1 MLSTRHLVV
10 ALFAASTVAC
20 GSSSDSPGTTTDEDT
35 GTLVEDDTGAVAD
48 DTGTTTTDSASDTG
62 SVAKDS
68 GTPADTATPD
78 AACTSK
84 TWYRDGDG
92 DGFGDPAKVM
102 DACTQPSGYVATKT
116 DCDDT
121 KASVNPM
128 AAEVCDKLDNN
139 CDGMVDGTASEAAAC
154 TASAGSYAG
163 TYSMYTAEK
172 LGSTVINEMK
182 CLTGTSAITIDL
194 AGMSVVKGTVTCAYP
209 GSLGGF
215 DKTQTGTIDGLLK
228 ADGSVEGKLT
238 HKFGSSMTATF
249 SFKGK
254 LVAGKI
260 DVMGTGSW
268 KPNPMSAVPW
278 EVSFSFSATKK

>member
-1 MLSTRHLVV
+1 MVSYRLALLAVLAVPST
-10 ALFAASTVAC
+10 AC
-20 GSSSDSPGTTTDEDT
+20 GAAETPTTTDLDTGAVVEGDTGTVTDEDT
-35 GTLVEDDTGAVAD
+35 NTTTGDTGVDTGAVVK
-48 DTGTTTTDSASDTG
+48 DTGTAT
-62 SVAKDS
+62 
-68 GTPADTATPD
+68 DTAPPD
-78 AACTSK
+78 TACTSK

-92 DGFGDPAKVM
+92 DGFGDPTKTM
-102 DACTQPSGYVATKT
+102 DACTQPSGYVASKT
-116 DCDDT
+116 DCDDS

-139 CDGMVDGTASEAAAC
+139 CDGMTDGTASEAAAC
-154 TASAGSYAG
+154 IASAGSYAG

-172 LGSTVINEMK
+172 LGSTIVNEMK

-194 AGMSVVKGTVTCAYP
+194 SSTSVVKGTVTCSYP

-215 DKTQTGTIDGLLK
+215 DKTQTGTIDGLVK
-228 ADGSVEGKLT
+228 PDGSVEGKLT

-254 LVAGKI
+254 LAGGKI
-260 DVMGTGSW
+260 DVAGTGAW